1 MDCKTALEVK
11 KSLLLLAEVLDLNP
25 KAIAGRLAFLDD
37 DKLEILKDAQ
47 KLWVAFDKASI
58 NERAEMLGIE
68 LEAEN
73 ER

>member
-1 MDCKTALEVK
+1 MDCKTALDVK
-11 KSLLLLAEVLDLNP
+11 KSLLLLADVLDLKP
-25 KAIAGRLAFLDD
+25 DVIAGRIAFLDD

-58 NERAEMLGIE
+58 NERAEMLG
-68 LEAEN
+68 LRN